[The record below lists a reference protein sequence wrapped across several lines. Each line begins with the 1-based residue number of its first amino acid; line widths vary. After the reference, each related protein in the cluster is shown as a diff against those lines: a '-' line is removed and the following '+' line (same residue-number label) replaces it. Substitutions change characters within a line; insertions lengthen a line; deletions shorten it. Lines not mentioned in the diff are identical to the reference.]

1 MTAESTSAPSFF
13 AELGLPAPIL
23 QAITDVGYE
32 TPSPIQSAAI
42 PAMLAGKDM
51 IAQAQ
56 TGTGKTAAFA
66 LPLLSNM
73 DPKDRSTQAMVLAP
87 TRELAIQVA
96 EACETYAKH
105 LPGFRVLAVYGGQS
119 MSTQVSEL
127 KRGVQLIVGTPGR
140 IMDHMR
146 RGTLKLDN
154 LKTLILDE
162 ADEMLRMGFIDDVE
176 WILEQT
182 PKQRQIALF
191 SATMPAQIKRIAER
205 YLTNPEH
212 IKIVNKTATAERI
225 RQRVWQVSGVNKLD
239 ALSRIIETEE
249 SDATL
254 IFVRTRI
261 STEEVSE
268 QLNKRGFAAE
278 ALHGDIP
285 QAQRERIVE
294 RLRRGELDILVA
306 TDVVARG
313 LDVERISHVINF
325 DIPYDTEAYIHRIGR
340 TGRAGRA
347 GDAILFVA
355 PRERRLLA
363 AIERATRQPI
373 EDMPLPTAAQVNAKR
388 KARFQEK
395 VIKALENPM
404 LAQFTELL
412 TEIQTQTEKDPITLA
427 AALAVMLQGNSNFML
442 NERETFARPEKFSSD
457 KNDRGDRSDRPSR
470 DNRFERGDRDSS
482 RGERGDRSRPAYEKK
497 ATPDKKATA
506 LKDMPDVGMQRFKIN
521 VGYQHGVQPKNIVG
535 AIANEGNMESRYIGQ
550 IDICDDYSTVDLPAS
565 LSKDVI
571 STLQK
576 TRICGVPMGLSPFTG
591 ESTSKSS
598 GGGTR
603 SDEAFKPKKSFGE
616 KSFGDRSSSDRPAG
630 DRFKPKSDSFKSDG
644 FKKDKPKGDGYKSK
658 SDSFKPKADGFKPK
672 SRVLTLD
679 SAGASSKPAIDT
691 RPKTDSKPKII
702 RVKDAGESKGE
713 GFLAKKR
720 AKKAD

>member
-1 MTAESTSAPSFF
+1 MTAESISAPSFF

-32 TPSPIQSAAI
+32 TPSPIQAAAI

-66 LPLLSNM
+66 LPVLSCM
-73 DPKDRSTQAMVLAP
+73 DPKDRSTQALVLAP
-87 TRELAIQVA
+87 TRELALQVA
-96 EACETYAKH
+96 EACESYAKY
-105 LPGFRVLAVYGGQS
+105 LPGFRVLAIYGGQG
-119 MSTQVSEL
+119 MSTQINEL
-127 KRGVQLIVGTPGR
+127 KRGVQLVIGTPGR
-140 IMDHMR
+140 VMDHMR
-146 RGTLKLDN
+146 RGTLKLD
-154 LKTLILDE
+154 TLNTLVLDE

-182 PKQRQIALF
+182 PSERQIALF
-191 SATMPAQIKRIAER
+191 SATMPAQIKRIAEN

-212 IKIVNKTATAERI
+212 IKIAAKTATAERI

-239 ALSRIIETEE
+239 ALSRIIETEDA
-249 SDATL
+249 DATL

-340 TGRAGRA
+340 TGRAGRT

-388 KARFQEK
+388 KARFREN
-395 VIKALENPM
+395 VLKALDNPM

-442 NERETFARPEKFSSD
+442 NERETFARPEKFSHDRS
-457 KNDRGDRSDRPSR
+457 DRGDRNSR
-470 DNRFERGDRDSS
+470 N
-482 RGERGDRSRPAYEKK
+482 RGERGERGERSRPTYEKK
-497 ATPDKKATA
+497 ATPDRKATA

-591 ESTSKSS
+591 ESSAKS
-598 GGGTR
+598 GG
-603 SDEAFKPKKSFGE
+603 DFKAPRAHKESSYKEKSFGE
-616 KSFGDRSSSDRPAG
+616 KRFSDKKSSGKYFDDKKEAG
-630 DRFKPKSDSFKSDG
+630 NKSPSDRFKPKADSFKNDGFKPKGDFKSKSDG
-644 FKKDKPKGDGYKSK
+644 FKTKS
-658 SDSFKPKADGFKPK
+658 DGFKPK
-672 SRVLTLD
+672 SRVLNLD
-679 SAGASSKPAIDT
+679 A
-691 RPKTDSKPKII
+691 PKADSKPKISRI
-702 RVKDAGESKGE
+702 KEGGEE
-713 GFLAKKR
+713 FAPKKR
-720 AKKAD
+720 ARKAD

>member
-32 TPSPIQSAAI
+32 TPSPIQAAAI

-66 LPLLSNM
+66 LPVLSNM
-73 DPKDRSTQAMVLAP
+73 NPKDRSTQALVLAP

-96 EACETYAKH
+96 EACESYAKH
-105 LPGFRVLAVYGGQS
+105 LPGFRVLAIYGGQS
-119 MSTQVSEL
+119 MSTQISEL
-127 KRGVQLIVGTPGR
+127 KRGVQLVVGTPGR
-140 IMDHMR
+140 VMDHMR
-146 RGTLKLDN
+146 RGTLKLD
-154 LKTLILDE
+154 TLNTLVLDE

-182 PKQRQIALF
+182 PSERQIALF

-249 SDATL
+249 ADATL

-442 NERETFARPEKFSSD
+442 NERENFSRPEKFSNERS
-457 KNDRGDRSDRPSR
+457 DRGDRSSR
-470 DNRFERGDRDSS
+470 DNRSERGDRFERGDR
-482 RGERGDRSRPAYEKK
+482 GERSRPAYEKK
-497 ATPDKKATA
+497 ATPDRKATA

-535 AIANEGNMESRYIGQ
+535 AIANEGNMESRFIGQ

-591 ESTSKSS
+591 ESSAKS
-598 GGGTR
+598 GGDFKAPR
-603 SDEAFKPKKSFGE
+603 AFKEKSYGEKSFGE
-616 KSFGDRSSSDRPAG
+616 KRFSDKKSSGKFFDDKETGNKSPS
-630 DRFKPKSDSFKSDG
+630 DRFKPKADSFKSDG
-644 FKKDKPKGDGYKSK
+644 FKPKGDFKSK
-658 SDSFKPKADGFKPK
+658 ADGFKTKSDGFKPK
-672 SRVLTLD
+672 SRVLNLD
-679 SAGASSKPAIDT
+679 A
-691 RPKTDSKPKII
+691 PKADAKPKISRI
-702 RVKDAGESKGE
+702 KESGD
-713 GFLAKKR
+713 GFAPKKR
-720 AKKAD
+720 ARKAD